1 MGIVFYDL
9 TVHMKT
15 NNTMPFP
22 LQLISWLPRAG
33 AWQVNPSLIQFINCY
48 TLSASVA
55 WLSVILF
62 PVKSGQA
69 AWSRA
74 PEVKWENNWPM
85 MKNFATQ
92 SVTHSNRK
100 RGHNNNIRPTWGR
113 RGYYGHTHFSNG
125 LSSPRLGL
133 LITSPCHS
141 DLGLD
146 YY

>member
-48 TLSASVA
+48 TLSGSAA

-92 SVTHSNRK
+92 SVTHSNTAIA
-100 RGHNNNIRPTWGR
+100 NMET
-113 RGYYGHTHFSNG
+113 TT
-125 LSSPRLGL
+125 
-133 LITSPCHS
+133 TSV
-141 DLGLD
+141 G
-146 YY
+146 